1 MKHFLMKCVLLGF
14 ATLLFTTIR
23 AQQNNYTVVVRV
35 NDDINHPIEYATVH
49 LSNATHMYNAQS
61 LLSGKAQLVGVAT
74 GEYILRIH
82 QLQYA
87 DTAITLVVSKNTDIT
102 IKLNHNTNNLH
113 EVHIHNERAPVIA
126 TQNYWELNAVDLL
139 QQQGKPLAK
148 MLEQLPG
155 VTTLNTG
162 ASVSKPVI
170 NGLHSNRVLVLNNGV
185 RQEGQQWGAEH
196 APEIDPFNAGNIT
209 VIKGANAIQY
219 GSDAVA
225 GVVLISPATLPD
237 SVGVNGSALL
247 NLQSNGKQIVPAV
260 MVQQRFK
267 HLPNLAYR
275 VQASG
280 KEAGNMSTPN
290 YIMGNTG
297 TKELNGSVLIEYS
310 HKAHHITLNV
320 LSYNTELGI
329 FRGSHIGNLTDLN
342 RAIANTGNA
351 DSATFLYLISR
362 PKQSVNHIT
371 TMVHYKTLVGKYGVL
386 NVQYAFQ
393 TNRRKE
399 FDNHNV
405 YVNNVLQKNAPQSA
419 LELFTHTVDA
429 SYEYTTASIG
439 HGKLGV
445 NYMNQ
450 INNNLAQSRVFIPN
464 YQSNNAGLYYLHYAH
479 INKFNVELGIRQDLR
494 NSNTYERNSSNGLYS
509 RTRAFNATLGSLGV
523 SYYATNNIKLI
534 VNSGLA
540 WRAPSPNE
548 LYSNGLH
555 HGVAAI
561 EYGNDHLNV
570 ERALNNSL
578 AINSNFLAHRITVNA
593 EVFYNHFFNFINLVP
608 VLPATLTIRGAFPTF
623 KFEQM
628 PAQLFGTNAQISYAV
643 NERIKWTSVF
653 SSVRGY
659 NTLNNS
665 FLLGLPSDRLLNEL
679 TYTIKKTEH
688 KNYYAGITHTWVDK
702 QTRVNYA
709 ADYSIP
715 PSAYNLVGCNV
726 TANLTLKNNNKL
738 TLLLTANNLLNTV
751 YRDYMNRFKYY
762 ANDIGRNVSA
772 TVVLTF

>member
-1 MKHFLMKCVLLGF
+1 MKHFIKCILLSL
-14 ATLLFTTIR
+14 ATLLFTTTTR
-23 AQQNNYTVVVRV
+23 AQQCCYTVDVRI
-35 NDDINHPIEYATVH
+35 NDDVNHPIEYAAVQLT
-49 LSNATHMYNAQS
+49 NATQSYGAQS
-61 LLSGKAQLVGVAT
+61 LLNGKAQLASVVAGT
-74 GEYILRIH
+74 YTLRIH
-82 QLQYA
+82 HLLYA
-87 DTAITLVVSKNTDIT
+87 DTAIIVVVSKNTDIT
-102 IKLNHNTNNLH
+102 IKLNHSSTNLH
-113 EVHIHNERAPVIA
+113 EVHIHNEREPVIA
-126 TQNYWELNAVDLL
+126 TQNYWELKGVDLL

-148 MLEQLPG
+148 MLERLPG

-196 APEIDPFNAGNIT
+196 APEIDPFNAGSAT

-225 GVVLISPATLPD
+225 GVVLISPAPLPD
-237 SVGVNGSALL
+237 SIGISGSALL
-247 NLQSNGKQIVPAV
+247 NIQSNGKQIVPAV
-260 MVQQRFK
+260 MLQQRFK

-297 TKELNGSVLIEYS
+297 TKELNGSILLEYN
-310 HKAHHITLNV
+310 HKAHHLTFNALT
-320 LSYNTELGI
+320 YNAELGI

-342 RAIANTGNA
+342 RAINNTGNA
-351 DSATFLYLISR
+351 DSATFSYLINR
-362 PKQSVNHIT
+362 PKQTVNHT
-371 TMVHYKTLVGKYGVL
+371 TANIHYKTLIGKDGVL
-386 NVQYAFQ
+386 NMQYAFQ
-393 TNRRKE
+393 ANWRKE
-399 FDNHNV
+399 YDNHNV

-419 LELFTHTVDA
+419 LELFTHTIDA
-429 SYEYTTASIG
+429 SYEYTTARIG
-439 HGKLGV
+439 HGKVGV

-450 INNNLAQSRVFIPN
+450 INNNTAQSRVFIPN
-464 YQSNNAGLYYLHYAH
+464 YQSNNAGVYYLHYAH
-479 INKFNVELGIRQDLR
+479 INKFNVELGIRQDVR
-494 NSNTYERNSSNGLYS
+494 NSTTYERNSSNALYS
-509 RTRAFNATLGSLGV
+509 RTRAFNATLGSVGV
-523 SYYATNNIKLI
+523 SYYATNNIKFI

-561 EYGNDHLNV
+561 EYGNENLKV

-578 AINSNFLAHRITVNA
+578 AINSNFLAHRLAVNA

-628 PAQLFGTNAQISYAV
+628 PAQLYGANAQVSYML
-643 NERIKWTSVF
+643 NERVKWSSVF

-659 NTLNNS
+659 NMLNNS
-665 FLLGLPSDRLLNEL
+665 FLLGLPSDRLLNEI
-679 TYTIKKTEH
+679 TYTIKKTER

-709 ADYSIP
+709 ADYSAP
-715 PSAYNLVGCNV
+715 PSAYNLLGCNA
-726 TANLTLKNNNKL
+726 TANLTLKNNNTL

-772 TVVLTF
+772 TVVLIF